1 MVTVRKWGELG
12 ADSVPAKTATY
23 ITREL
28 VSKPP
33 NARLFIYL
41 SFLKD
46 SSNNI
51 FYKALQWSLIQIILK
66 QYMYLYIVISKKNS
80 VVDKNIRKEKKTLT
94 LMCYK
99 KVKFKTGQKFKK
111 IEIIF

>member
-1 MVTVRKWGELG
+1 M
-12 ADSVPAKTATY
+12 
-23 ITREL
+23 

-33 NARLFIYL
+33 NARLFIHL

-80 VVDKNIRKEKKTLT
+80 VVDKNIRKEITCTKNFNIFMLTLT
-94 LMCYK
+94 LTLTPG
-99 KVKFKTGQKFKK
+99 VSL
-111 IEIIF
+111 